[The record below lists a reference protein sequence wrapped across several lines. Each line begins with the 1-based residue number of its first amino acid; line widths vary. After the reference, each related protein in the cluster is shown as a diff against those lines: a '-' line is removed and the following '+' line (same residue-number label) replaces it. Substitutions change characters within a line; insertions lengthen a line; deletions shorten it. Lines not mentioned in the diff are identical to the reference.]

1 LAKEL
6 GMTHAELLARCSSA
20 ELSEWQAYLQVDREE
35 TEQRRLRTEMNT
47 GAAAGV
53 QARKRRMRSR

>member
-1 LAKEL
+1 
-6 GMTHAELLARCSSA
+6 MTHAELLARCSSA

-35 TEQRRLRTEMNT
+35 TEQRRLRAEMNT

-53 QARKRRMRSR
+53 QTRKRRMRSR